1 MLDHRLPANIDD
13 ESYLWSYL
21 RYVGEVLLRPDA
33 DVGSARC
40 AQLAKPGNDGQVR
53 CLVGYEIVGP
63 EVSAVLRE
71 FVDDAGELGRGY
83 ACRAIGL
90 ASRFGSGRDGCGWK
104 GGRDYRQQQ
113 CAQQQD

>member
-1 MLDHRLPANIDD
+1 MKQRLEHHMLDHRLPANIDD
-13 ESYLWSYL
+13 EGDLRPYLCN
-21 RYVGEVLLRPDA
+21 VCEVLLGPDA
-33 DVGSARC
+33 DVSAARC
-40 AQLAKPGNDGQVR
+40 AKLAKPGNDVQVR
-53 CLVGYEIVGP
+53 CLVRYEILRP

-104 GGRDYRQQQ
+104 GG
-113 CAQQQD
+113 